1 VFEAE
6 EILHINKK
14 DRNKMHMLKNSI
26 ENHSII
32 LQEGVSTVDF
42 VDSAPSEMM
51 LYLMF
56 GQIVDSFL
64 RVNKT
69 RNANNSL
76 NAVGA
81 EFLTLSQLPQ
91 QHFLQ
96 QNYSDLVLVQQL
108 IAQISSLAI
117 AYE

>member
-1 VFEAE
+1 
-6 EILHINKK
+6 
-14 DRNKMHMLKNSI
+14 
-26 ENHSII
+26 
-32 LQEGVSTVDF
+32 
-42 VDSAPSEMM
+42 MM

-81 EFLTLSQLPQ
+81 EFLPLSQLPQ

-96 QNYSDLVLVQQL
+96 QNYSDLALVQQL